1 MRAKLSPSFTSGR
14 MKMYFPMIMDIV
26 KDLLNILEPKA
37 HLQEIVDTK
46 VLYLYKYIFDKYIY
60 LHILTAVYP

>member
-26 KDLLNILEPKA
+26 KDLLAILEPKA
-37 HLQEIVDTK
+37 QGQQVIDCK
-46 VLYLYKYIFDKYIY
+46 VKIK
-60 LHILTAVYP
+60 

>member
-46 VLYLYKYIFDKYIY
+46 VLYLYIFDTYIY
-60 LHILTAVYP
+60 LLTAVYP